1 MSNVAGQGTFSVKG
15 LKNLGL
21 EAKLVLWRTNKFG
34 YDYDVTLNIGKNKLL
49 YPWYAFKMFTYG
61 IYAMFYFDV
70 FHFHF
75 GYSLFPFNL
84 DLPILKKF
92 KKKFFMEFHGSDIRY
107 QLYRKQSDGWR
118 DWKMPESNARIKKQI
133 KKIFYYTDTII
144 LHDEELRKH
153 LVGYR
158 GNVVYVPLR
167 VDVSKFEPNYPSVNC
182 KKPVVVHAPTNRE
195 AKGSKYIIQAVEEL
209 KKEYEF
215 EFLLVE
221 NKTQSEAFEEYKKAD
236 IIIDQL
242 RAGTYGVFAI
252 EAMALGKPVISYISK
267 NMIEQFPEELPII
280 SASIDTIKERLEEL
294 LRDAELRNSLGM
306 RGREYAENY
315 HNYEIIAFLLRD
327 IYRGTY
333 FGGTQREAFQKVKEL
348 KNNLGHSIY

>member
-1 MSNVAGQGTFSVKG
+1 MV
-15 LKNLGL
+15 
-21 EAKLVLWRTNKFG
+21 
-34 YDYDVTLNIGKNKLL
+34 
-49 YPWYAFKMFTYG
+49 
-61 IYAMFYFDV
+61 
-70 FHFHF
+70 H
-75 GYSLFPFNL
+75 
-84 DLPILKKF
+84 
-92 KKKFFMEFHGSDIRY
+92 DIRY
-107 QLYRKQSDGWR
+107 QLFREQSDSWR
-118 DWKMPESNARIKKQI
+118 DWKMPESSDRIKKQI
-133 KKIFYYTDTII
+133 KKIFHYTDTII

-158 GNVVYVPLR
+158 GNVAYIPLR
-167 VDVSKFEPNYPSVNC
+167 VDVSKFEPSYPSVNC
-182 KKPVVVHAPTNRE
+182 KKPIVVHAPTNRE

-215 EFLLVE
+215 EFVLVE

-236 IIIDQL
+236 IIVDQL

-267 NMIEQFPEELPII
+267 DMIEQFPEELPIV

-327 IYRGTY
+327 IYQGNY
-333 FGGTQREAFQKVKEL
+333 SGGTQREAFQKVKEL
-348 KNNLGHSIY
+348 KKQL